1 MIVPPERIH
10 GGRMVLPDFGRRV
23 RTHLGTGTEGDGSQ
37 GPAFPAGYGAAR
49 REGDVG
55 CSGSREGP
63 LLSGEAPAA
72 GTTAGPSPQSTPTQT
87 PPAKPKRI
95 LRAKAVADDAD
106 ASVSAPPAGFP
117 EHSGANDHPSGGP
130 PPLRRKG
137 TRPRPRR
144 RRRPQKRRRPFQPA
158 MPTSISWEEI
168 RMRPR
173 LVPRSR
179 RSRRPA
185 SRRRGSSSSP
195 AWFGC
200 LSAWRRHWRS

>member
-1 MIVPPERIH
+1 MADEWYCRISDEESGPISAPELKVMAAK
-10 GGRMVLPDFGRRV
+10 GLLSPQDMVRRGEK
-23 RTHLGTGTEGDGSQ
+23 GTWV
-37 GPAFPAGYGAAR
+37 AAAR
-49 REGDVG
+49 VKGLF
-55 CSGSREGP
+55 SQ
-63 LLSGEAPAA
+63 GEAPAA

-87 PPAKPKRI
+87 APAKPKRI